1 MIEACLYVPEEGRR
15 LQEFS
20 MRGLLKHVVVV
31 VMYFQSVLHMI
42 GPVLMS
48 DFSYASQLFVIFLLL
63 NRCHMVGAM
72 LVRFEAVYF
81 S

>member
-20 MRGLLKHVVVV
+20 MRGLLRHVVVV
-31 VMYFQSVLHMI
+31 VMYFQSVLHII

-48 DFSYASQLFVIFLLL
+48 DFSYASQLFVIF
-63 NRCHMVGAM
+63 C
-72 LVRFEAVYF
+72 F
-81 S
+81 